1 MHTARRVSIITIG
14 FGLLVTRL
22 EAQTPGDHLLYQD
35 TLQQRMQ
42 RSVSRQVES
51 ASRMQ
56 AALDLQRQTVQRQT
70 GDVAAVGPFFTV
82 PGIPGIPAIAG
93 IDSGGIIA
101 AKSVRAALGERK
113 EGEVDRLATAGATA
127 LRNAGGPYIQQLL
140 QAMGGDGATALPS
153 PLGPQQNAAGN

>member
-70 GDVAAVGPFFTV
+70 GDVAAVVPFFTL
-82 PGIPGIPAIAG
+82 PAPARMAPRPASNI
-93 IDSGGIIA
+93 
-101 AKSVRAALGERK
+101 E
-113 EGEVDRLATAGATA
+113 
-127 LRNAGGPYIQQLL
+127 P
-140 QAMGGDGATALPS
+140 QAVESNTD
-153 PLGPQQNAAGN
+153 